1 MPGALP
7 EADDAYLCSSFKVK
21 DWIETDTVFIN
32 KFHVKTTAK
41 KVHHMLIYA
50 CDSPPEKPGK
60 IWYVFNVHNTH
71 TYNLKD
77 IINCIFHYTLP
88 QLLTKFLFQELY
100 GPCNLPRPKQTN
112 LCVGK
117 GRSSFENSGLR
128 RVQNRKSV

>member
-50 CDSPPEKPGK
+50 CDSPPENPGK
-60 IWYVFNVHNTH
+60 IWYVFYIYNTH
-71 TYNLKD
+71 RYNYKLHFPPHFAS
-77 IINCIFHYTLP
+77 NFNYIFIPGTVWTM
-88 QLLTKFLFQELY
+88 QLAKEKA
-100 GPCNLPRPKQTN
+100 N
-112 LCVGK
+112 
-117 GRSSFENSGLR
+117 
-128 RVQNRKSV
+128 

>member
-1 MPGALP
+1 MPGAFP

-60 IWYVFNVHNTH
+60 IWYVFYIHNT
-71 TYNLKD
+71 LS
-77 IINCIFHYTLP
+77 YTLISTMP
-88 QLLTKFLFQELY
+88 
-100 GPCNLPRPKQTN
+100 
-112 LCVGK
+112 
-117 GRSSFENSGLR
+117 GL
-128 RVQNRKSV
+128 NF